1 MKKILLLFFFFYM
14 TQYPSPHAQSNYPQD
29 YIGRID
35 ENMLRVIV
43 NLETPTNSTGTGFLV
58 NKGNDVFLVTNKHMI
73 GQYSLVDPFILFD
86 SIKVHFYPATPHTTI
101 QQTIMLKDSK
111 GNTAKEVRLHPSN
124 DVDIA
129 VIDVTAVFNGNKNIA
144 RNYLGTGF
152 LIPINDVSRE
162 THLGFGS
169 QIFTIGYPAGIKLA
183 TSNYPIAKSG
193 FIASS
198 LSGDME
204 IMISCQSRSMVQV
217 PYKLVTKFYLV
228 DGLIIGGNSGGP
240 IICPKDFNY
249 KVDEKDQLK
258 SVKYKV
264 ANLIIGIVSFGW
276 PSTGLTVIYPCDY
289 ILELIN
295 K

>member
-1 MKKILLLFFFFYM
+1 M
-14 TQYPSPHAQSNYPQD
+14 TQTASAQVSNNYPQD
-29 YIGRID
+29 YVGRID

-43 NLETPTNSTGTGFLV
+43 NLETPTNLTGTGFLV
-58 NKGNDVFLVTNKHMI
+58 NKGNDIFLVTNKHMI
-73 GQYSLVDPFILFD
+73 GQYSLVDPFLLFD
-86 SIKVHFYPATPHTTI
+86 SIKVYFYPATPHSTI

-111 GNTAKEVRLHPSN
+111 GNAAKEVRLHPSN

-144 RNYLGTGF
+144 KNYVGTGF
-152 LIPINDVSRE
+152 LIPIGEISKE

-169 QIFTIGYPAGIKLA
+169 QIFTIGYPAGFKLA

-198 LSGDME
+198 LSGNLE
-204 IMISCQSRSMVQV
+204 IMTSWQNRSMVQV
-217 PYKLVTKFYLV
+217 PWKLAAKFYLV

-240 IICPKDFNY
+240 IICPKDFYY

-258 SVKYKV
+258 SVNYKV

-276 PSTGLTVIYPCDY
+276 LGTGLTVIYPCDY